1 MSILIVVIF
10 VIFVIFIL
18 SVIGAVI
25 YYKKKYWEKYINL
38 TIFCSARDGISD
50 GYKNITKTLINMLDT
65 KKFRIIYGG
74 DNGGL
79 MTVVSDTWKGNIIS
93 VNFNKFKTSND
104 NYLYNNIYDRQRK
117 LIELG
122 NIYLVLPG
130 GAGTLS
136 ELMDVVLFNEVSEDK
151 DKKDIIIFNYNGIYD
166 DLLKYFD
173 DLKTKKFIDDNFL
186 QQRKI
191 IVYTKA
197 EDIVQYLNNVVKK

>member
-1 MSILIVVIF
+1 MNVLFLIILI
-10 VIFVIFIL
+10 IFVIFIICIT
-18 SVIGAVI
+18 SVILYHI
-25 YYKKKYWEKYINL
+25 RKEYNKYKNL
-38 TIFCSARDGISD
+38 TIFCSARDGISED
-50 GYKNITKTLINMLDT
+50 YKNVTKTLISMIDNT
-65 KKFRIIYGG
+65 KYRIVYGG

-79 MTVVSDTWKGNIIS
+79 MSVISNTWKGDIIS
-93 VNFNKFKTSND
+93 VNFKKFRTSND
-104 NYLYNNIYDRQRK
+104 NYMYNNIYDRQRK

-173 DLKTKKFIDDNFL
+173 DLQSKKFIDDDFI
-186 QQRKI
+186 QDRKI
-191 IVYTKA
+191 KIYTKV
-197 EDIVQYLNNVVKK
+197 EEISQYLNVKI

>member
-1 MSILIVVIF
+1 
-10 VIFVIFIL
+10 
-18 SVIGAVI
+18 
-25 YYKKKYWEKYINL
+25 
-38 TIFCSARDGISD
+38 
-50 GYKNITKTLINMLDT
+50 MLDT

-197 EDIVQYLNNVVKK
+197 EDIKQYLNNVVKKV

>member
-1 MSILIVVIF
+1 MNVLFIILI
-10 VIFVIFIL
+10 IFVIFIICIT
-18 SVIGAVI
+18 SVILYHI
-25 YYKKKYWEKYINL
+25 RKEYNKYKNL
-38 TIFCSARDGISD
+38 TIFCSARDGISED
-50 GYKNITKTLINMLDT
+50 YKNVTKTLISMIDNT
-65 KKFRIIYGG
+65 KYRIVYGG

-79 MTVVSDTWKGNIIS
+79 MSVISNTWKGDIIS
-93 VNFNKFKTSND
+93 VNFKKFRTSND
-104 NYLYNNIYDRQRK
+104 NYMYNNIYDRQRK

-173 DLKTKKFIDDNFL
+173 DLQSKKFIDDDFI
-186 QQRKI
+186 QDRKI
-191 IVYTKA
+191 KIYTKV
-197 EDIVQYLNNVVKK
+197 EEISQYLNVKI